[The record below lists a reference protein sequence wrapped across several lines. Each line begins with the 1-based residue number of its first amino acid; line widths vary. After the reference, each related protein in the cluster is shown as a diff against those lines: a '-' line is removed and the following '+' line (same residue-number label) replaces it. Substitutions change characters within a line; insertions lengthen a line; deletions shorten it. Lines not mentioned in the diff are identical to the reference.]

1 MSDLFDLV
9 KRYPWLPS
17 LERYYSKMASQDP
30 MDFITEIFTSD
41 NSADLFERTLE
52 FFQAI
57 FINIEEFSF
66 FMDEI
71 NIQFYVL
78 LKILSYTLDNK
89 LISNRIANLYSKI
102 VYDEL
107 NKENEYN
114 LYYIYKD
121 LSLNV
126 IYEQKPVIYRKTVI
140 KDQQEFQKT
149 NFKIHFIDYL
159 KLSSKLKDQSRKLV
173 NNSLSNGYIYLQPK
187 NLNRLIQEHV
197 RTRFQVQNSKNE
209 KELNS
214 LKDIL
219 LENQD
224 FEKIYNRIQ
233 AIWESKKDEF
243 EYAFEIRFN
252 KDKDSKDSFPP
263 CIREILSKLKEGQNL
278 VHTERLYIVW
288 FLNALKFPEEEII
301 NIFSALPDFNRDKTG
316 YQVRYAMKKGYTP
329 YSCKTLKTYSL
340 CMAKKYKDR
349 LCLKGYFSKKFD
361 VQKQISHPLFHVQY
375 TQFVSAMKKN
385 YEGQKPLRKD
395 E

>member
-197 RTRFQVQNSKNE
+197 RTRFQVQNSKNDN
-209 KELNS
+209 ELNS
-214 LKDIL
+214 LKDKL

-224 FEKIYNRIQ
+224 FENLYNKIQ
-233 AIWESKKDEF
+233 AIWESRKDEF

-252 KDKDSKDSFPP
+252 KDKDSEDSFPP
-263 CIREILSKLKEGQNL
+263 CIHEILSKVKEGQNL

-288 FLNALKFPEEEII
+288 FLVALKYPEEEII
-301 NIFSALPDFNRDKTG
+301 KIFSSLPDFNRDKTG
-316 YQVRYAMKKGYTP
+316 YQVRYAIRKGYTP
-329 YSCKTLKTYSL
+329 YSCKSLKSYNL
-340 CMAKKYKDR
+340 CTAKKYKDEI
-349 LCLKGYFSKKFD
+349 CLKGFYSRI
-361 VQKQISHPLFHVQY
+361 QEKQIELSRPLSY
-375 TQFVSAMKKN
+375 IKIKQFRASRKTEKINITKKEN
-385 YEGQKPLRKD
+385 E
-395 E
+395 